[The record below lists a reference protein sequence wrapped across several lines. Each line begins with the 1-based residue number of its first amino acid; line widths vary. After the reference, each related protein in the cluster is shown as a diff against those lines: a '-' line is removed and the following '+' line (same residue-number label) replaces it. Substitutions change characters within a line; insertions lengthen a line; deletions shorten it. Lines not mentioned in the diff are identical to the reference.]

1 MNDCTRCQAWIA
13 GYQSGDITPEEL
25 MALEAH
31 TRDCPECRALLSL
44 HDDMVALGDTVPD
57 PTPGELARMRE
68 RVSMRIER
76 EPAAAVAGSFWAD
89 LKAFLGAHP
98 IAAAPVAVMALAAA
112 MLFGRWTATTTAPG
126 DDVLMNQLAHQAS
139 MRLDAGEYL
148 DNPLTYT
155 NVSVRP
161 RGDRLA
167 LSFDVCRH
175 VEMETDGASPVARD
189 VLLAAIVDAPMAGQR
204 LRAIQLSPSI
214 DDDRLRGALAFTLC
228 NDPDLS
234 VRLEALDALAKYP
247 DAPEVRE
254 AMLQTLGSDPSVQVR
269 LIALDHL
276 AGRRVD
282 QSILRAAITT
292 RSLEGDAALLQRTVQ
307 LQRRE
312 S

>member
-1 MNDCTRCQAWIA
+1 MSGCGKYLDMIA
-13 GYQSGDITPEEL
+13 DYQSGDVTPEEL
-25 MALEAH
+25 MEMEDHAAGCA
-31 TRDCPECRALLSL
+31 DCRALLDL
-44 HDDMVALGDTVPD
+44 HAGMTALGDAAPE
-57 PTPGELARMRE
+57 PTDDELAFMRAGVSRRIGAE
-68 RVSMRIER
+68 RAD
-76 EPAAAVAGSFWAD
+76 AAAGSFWAD
-89 LKAFLGAHP
+89 LKAFLGVHP
-98 IAAAPVAVMALAAA
+98 MAAAPVAAMVLAAA
-112 MLFGRWTATTTAPG
+112 VLFGRWTVSPAG
-126 DDVLMNQLAHQAS
+126 GGDVLMDQLALQATQ
-139 MRLDAGEYL
+139 RLDAGEYL

-155 NVSVRP
+155 NVSVRS

-204 LRAIQLSPSI
+204 LRAIQLSPTI

-254 AMLQTLGSDPSVQVR
+254 AMLQTLGADPSVQMR

-282 QSILRAAITT
+282 PGVLRAAITT
-292 RSLEGDAALLQRTVQ
+292 RPLEGDAALLQRTVQ